1 MSRRKGQQAARG
13 PGAGPQADDAAPAVY
28 ETTEEVVEQPATGL
42 HAAPAEEHRLEARQD
57 ARLPDGPDDSGPDVE
72 PAHSPVLPAAS
83 PRELRGL
90 MKDWRRGRATRNLGQ
105 ALSDAYVAVIAAL
118 MLGAM
123 TVNVILK
130 AQRVVADC
138 TSASCLSARA
148 LLPWAAV
155 LAAVATALAVARLFG
170 PVLASAAEGFWL
182 LDAPI
187 SRSKL
192 LRTRLVAALVGA
204 LVGGAVI
211 GGLISLL
218 TGSSTLESAVW
229 AVATGLSASAAVAAS
244 AAQQGRERHRL
255 SRAASFVFGLL
266 AIVALLGVVGVAAD
280 WFTLRLSTTLGTEIG
295 AVVAGLAVVLLLG
308 GTLLAASRLA
318 SIRRTRLVSGGS
330 LVRGI
335 SGAFFALDIGLA
347 RDIVVQRRTME
358 VGHVTPKR
366 GHGEGLQALTWRE
379 WQRLRRFPQPLIAW
393 AGTIVVPYASEA
405 LGLSAVTPVFGA
417 LALFGATVP
426 MLNGL
431 RVLTRTGGLARC
443 LPFSMAQIK
452 IAVVTAPAILAAVW
466 AVAVGPAFAG
476 VAGGAAGR
484 TFGEASL
491 MAVATAAA
499 GLLAA
504 IRWTQAKGVDFSKPM
519 VSTQAG
525 ALPPGLVTNLFRGFD
540 VCLLATAPMLLG
552 FSPLWSL
559 AIEAITAIVLFN
571 SFDAESMQAKQK
583 EAQRQ
588 MDLQKRERESQAA
601 MARQRKR

>member
-1 MSRRKGQQAARG
+1 MSTTDVTEDDG
-13 PGAGPQADDAAPAVY
+13 PGFPEAPVLAPA
-28 ETTEEVVEQPATGL
+28 T
-42 HAAPAEEHRLEARQD
+42 
-57 ARLPDGPDDSGPDVE
+57 
-72 PAHSPVLPAAS
+72 

-90 MKDWRRGRATRNLGQ
+90 MKDWRRGRATRNVGQ

-118 MLGAM
+118 MIGAM
-123 TVNVILK
+123 TVNVLLK

-182 LDAPI
+182 LDAPV
-187 SRSKL
+187 SRARL
-192 LRTRLVAALVGA
+192 LRPRFVAALVGSV
-204 LVGGAVI
+204 LGGALI
-211 GGLISLL
+211 GGLVSLL
-218 TGSSTLESAVW
+218 TGSGALESGVW
-229 AVATGLSASAAVAAS
+229 AVATGLSAAAAVAAA

-255 SRAASFVFGLL
+255 SRVASFVFGLL
-266 AIVALLGVVGVAAD
+266 GVVALLGVVGVAAD
-280 WFTLRLSTTLGTEIG
+280 WFTFRLSATLGTEIG
-295 AVVAGLAVVLLLG
+295 AAVSVLAVVVLLVG
-308 GTLLAASRLA
+308 AVLAASRLS

-330 LVRGI
+330 LVKGI
-335 SGAFFALDIGLA
+335 SGAFFALDVGLA

-358 VGHVTPKR
+358 VGHVTPRR

-379 WQRLRRFPQPLIAW
+379 WQRLRRFPQPLVAW
-393 AGTIVVPYASEA
+393 AGTLVVPYASEA

-466 AVAVGPAFAG
+466 AVLVGPAFVG
-476 VAGGAAGR
+476 VAGGSVGR
-484 TFGEASL
+484 PFGTASL

-504 IRWTQAKGVDFSKPM
+504 VRWTQAKGVDFSKPM

-559 AIEAITAIVLFN
+559 ATEAITAIVLFN
-571 SFDAESMQAKQK
+571 SFDAESMQARQK

-588 MDLQKRERESQAA
+588 LDLQKRERESQVSIAK
-601 MARQRKR
+601 QRKR

>member
-1 MSRRKGQQAARG
+1 MSSVEVDEADG
-13 PGAGPQADDAAPAVY
+13 P
-28 ETTEEVVEQPATGL
+28 EQPA
-42 HAAPAEEHRLEARQD
+42 P
-57 ARLPDGPDDSGPDVE
+57 
-72 PAHSPVLPAAS
+72 PVLPTAS
-83 PRELRGL
+83 TRELRGL

-105 ALSDAYVAVIAAL
+105 AISDAYVAVIAAL

-123 TVNVILK
+123 SVNVILK
-130 AQRVVADC
+130 AQRVVASC
-138 TSASCLSARA
+138 ESASCLSARA

-187 SRSKL
+187 SRSRL
-192 LRTRLVAALVGA
+192 LRPRFVGA
-204 LVGGAVI
+204 LAGAFVGGALI
-211 GGLISLL
+211 GGLVSLL
-218 TGSSTLESAVW
+218 TGSPSVEAGVW
-229 AVATGLSASAAVAAS
+229 AVATGLAASAAVAAA

-255 SRAASFVFGLL
+255 SRVASFVFGLL
-266 AIVALLGVVGVAAD
+266 AVVALLGVVGVAAN
-280 WFTLRLSTTLGTEIG
+280 WLTVSLTTSVGTEIG
-295 AVVAGLAVVLLLG
+295 AAVAALAVVVLLVAGLLAV
-308 GTLLAASRLA
+308 SRLA
-318 SIRRTRLVSGGS
+318 NIRRTRLVSGGS

-335 SGAFFALDIGLA
+335 SGAFFALDVGLA

-358 VGHVTPKR
+358 IGHVTPKR

-379 WQRLRRFPQPLIAW
+379 WQRLRRFPQPLIGW
-393 AGTIVVPYASEA
+393 VGTLVVPYASEA
-405 LGLSAVTPVFGA
+405 LGMSAATPVFGA

-452 IAVVTAPAILAAVW
+452 MAVVTAPAILAAVW
-466 AVAVGPAFAG
+466 AVLVAPAFVG
-476 VAGGAAGR
+476 VAGGSVER
-484 TFGEASL
+484 PFGTASL

-504 IRWTQAKGVDFSKPM
+504 VRWTQAKGVDFSKPM

-559 AIEAITAIVLFN
+559 AIEAITAVVLFN
-571 SFDAESMQAKQK
+571 SFDADSMRARQQD
-583 EAQRQ
+583 AQRQ
-588 MDLQKRERESQAA
+588 MEQQKREREAA
-601 MARQRKR
+601 ATVAKQRKR

>member
-1 MSRRKGQQAARG
+1 MSAADVDEVDG
-13 PGAGPQADDAAPAVY
+13 PEQPEPPVLAPAS
-28 ETTEEVVEQPATGL
+28 T
-42 HAAPAEEHRLEARQD
+42 
-57 ARLPDGPDDSGPDVE
+57 
-72 PAHSPVLPAAS
+72 
-83 PRELRGL
+83 RELRGL
-90 MKDWRRGRATRNLGQ
+90 MKDWRRGRATRNVGQ

-118 MLGAM
+118 MIGAM

-130 AQRVVADC
+130 AQRVVAGCD
-138 TSASCLSARA
+138 SASCLSARA

-155 LAAVATALAVARLFG
+155 LAGVATALAVARLFG

-192 LRTRLVAALVGA
+192 LRSRLVAALAVA
-204 LVGGAVI
+204 FVGGALI
-211 GGLISLL
+211 GGLVALL
-218 TGSSTLESAVW
+218 TGSGGVESAVW
-229 AVATGLSASAAVAAS
+229 AVATGFSASAAVAAA
-244 AAQQGRERHRL
+244 AAQQGHEHHRL
-255 SRAASFVFGLL
+255 SRAASFVFGFLGV
-266 AIVALLGVVGVAAD
+266 VALLGVVGVAAN
-280 WFTLRLSTTLGTEIG
+280 WLTCSLTTSLGTEIG
-295 AVVAGLAVVLLLG
+295 GAVAALAVVVLLIG
-308 GTLLAASRLA
+308 GLLAVSRLA

-358 VGHVTPKR
+358 IGHVTPKR

-379 WQRLRRFPQPLIAW
+379 WQRLRRFPQPLIGW
-393 AGTIVVPYASEA
+393 AGTLVVPYASEA
-405 LGLSAVTPVFGA
+405 LGMSAVTPVFGA
-417 LALFGATVP
+417 LALFGAIIP

-452 IAVVTAPAILAAVW
+452 MSMVTAPAILSAIW
-466 AVAVGPAFAG
+466 AVLIAPAFVG
-476 VAGGAAGR
+476 VVGTGVTRPFGTAA
-484 TFGEASL
+484 L

-504 IRWTQAKGVDFSKPM
+504 VRWTQAKGVDFSKPM

-525 ALPPGLVTNLFRGFD
+525 ALPPGLVTNIFRGFD

-571 SFDAESMQAKQK
+571 SFDADSMRARQQD
-583 EAQRQ
+583 AQRQ
-588 MDLQKRERESQAA
+588 LDLQKREREAQAVHA
-601 MARQRKR
+601 KQRKR

>member
-1 MSRRKGQQAARG
+1 MSASEVDELDG
-13 PGAGPQADDAAPAVY
+13 PEPPAPPVLAPAS
-28 ETTEEVVEQPATGL
+28 T
-42 HAAPAEEHRLEARQD
+42 
-57 ARLPDGPDDSGPDVE
+57 
-72 PAHSPVLPAAS
+72 
-83 PRELRGL
+83 RELRGL

-118 MLGAM
+118 MIGAM

-130 AQRVVADC
+130 AQRVVAGCD
-138 TSASCLSARA
+138 TASCLSARA

-192 LRTRLVAALVGA
+192 LRSRLVAALLLA
-204 LVGGAVI
+204 FVGGALI
-211 GGLISLL
+211 GGLVSLL
-218 TGSSTLESAVW
+218 TGSGGLESAVW
-229 AVATGLSASAAVAAS
+229 AVATGVAAS
-244 AAQQGRERHRL
+244 ASVAAAAAQQGRERHKL

-266 AIVALLGVVGVAAD
+266 AVVVLLGVVGVAAD
-280 WFTLRLSTTLGTEIG
+280 RLSLSLDSTLGTEIG
-295 AVVAGLAVVLLLG
+295 GAVAALALLVLLVAGVLAVR
-308 GTLLAASRLA
+308 RLA

-358 VGHVTPKR
+358 IGHVTPKR

-379 WQRLRRFPQPLIAW
+379 WQRLRRFPQPLVGW
-393 AGTIVVPYASEA
+393 AGTLVVPYASEA
-405 LGLSAVTPVFGA
+405 LGLSAVTAVFGA

-431 RVLTRTGGLARC
+431 RVLTRSGGLARC

-452 IAVVTAPAILAAVW
+452 MSMVTVPAILAAVW
-466 AVAVGPAFAG
+466 AVLVAPAFVG
-476 VAGGAAGR
+476 IAGGVDR
-484 TFGEASL
+484 PFGTASL
-491 MAVATAAA
+491 MAVATAGA

-559 AIEAITAIVLFN
+559 AIEAITALVLFN
-571 SFDAESMQAKQK
+571 SFDADSMRARQQD
-583 EAQRQ
+583 AQRQ
-588 MDLQKRERESQAA
+588 VELQKREREAQATLA
-601 MARQRKR
+601 KQRKR

>member
-1 MSRRKGQQAARG
+1 MSASELDELDG
-13 PGAGPQADDAAPAVY
+13 P
-28 ETTEEVVEQPATGL
+28 EQPAPPVL
-42 HAAPAEEHRLEARQD
+42 APA
-57 ARLPDGPDDSGPDVE
+57 ST
-72 PAHSPVLPAAS
+72 
-83 PRELRGL
+83 RELRGL

-118 MLGAM
+118 MIGAM

-130 AQRVVADC
+130 AQRVVAGCD
-138 TSASCLSARA
+138 TASCLSARA

-187 SRSKL
+187 SRSRL
-192 LRTRLVAALVGA
+192 LRSRLVAALAGA
-204 LVGGAVI
+204 FVGGALI
-211 GGLISLL
+211 GGLVALL
-218 TGSSTLESAVW
+218 TGSGGPESAVW
-229 AVATGLSASAAVAAS
+229 AVATGVSASAAVAAA
-244 AAQQGRERHRL
+244 AAQQGRERHKL
-255 SRAASFVFGLL
+255 SRVASFVFGFL
-266 AIVALLGVVGVAAD
+266 AVVALLGVVGVAAD
-280 WFTLRLSTTLGTEIG
+280 RLTFSLTTSLGTEIG
-295 AVVAGLAVVLLLG
+295 GAVAALALVVLLIGGGLAV
-308 GTLLAASRLA
+308 ARLA

-358 VGHVTPKR
+358 IGHVTPRR

-379 WQRLRRFPQPLIAW
+379 WQRLRRFPQPLIGW
-393 AGTIVVPYASEA
+393 AGTLVVPYASEA

-417 LALFGATVP
+417 LALFGAIVP

-431 RVLTRTGGLARC
+431 RVLTRSGGLARC
-443 LPFSMAQIK
+443 LPFSTAQIK
-452 IAVVTAPAILAAVW
+452 MSMVTAPAILAAVW
-466 AVAVGPAFAG
+466 AVLVAPAFAG
-476 VAGGAAGR
+476 VVSGGAGR
-484 TFGEASL
+484 PLGTASL

-571 SFDAESMQAKQK
+571 SFDADSMRARQQD
-583 EAQRQ
+583 AQRQ
-588 MDLQKRERESQAA
+588 LDLQKREREAQATNTK
-601 MARQRKR
+601 QRKR

>member
-1 MSRRKGQQAARG
+1 MSAAEIDEIDG
-13 PGAGPQADDAAPAVY
+13 PEPPGPPALAPAS
-28 ETTEEVVEQPATGL
+28 T
-42 HAAPAEEHRLEARQD
+42 
-57 ARLPDGPDDSGPDVE
+57 
-72 PAHSPVLPAAS
+72 
-83 PRELRGL
+83 RELRGL

-118 MLGAM
+118 MIGAM

-130 AQRVVADC
+130 AQRVVAGCD
-138 TSASCLSARA
+138 SASCLSARA

-192 LRTRLVAALVGA
+192 LRSRLVAALAGA
-204 LVGGAVI
+204 FVGGALI
-211 GGLISLL
+211 GGLVALL
-218 TGSSTLESAVW
+218 TGSPAIEAGVW
-229 AVATGLSASAAVAAS
+229 AVATGVSASAAVAAA
-244 AAQQGRERHRL
+244 AAQQGRERHKL
-255 SRAASFVFGLL
+255 SRAASFVFGFL
-266 AIVALLGVVGVAAD
+266 AVVALLGVVGVAAN
-280 WFTLRLSTTLGTEIG
+280 RLTFSLTTSLGSEIG
-295 AVVAGLAVVLLLG
+295 GAVAALALVVLLVAG
-308 GTLLAASRLA
+308 VLAVSRLA

-358 VGHVTPKR
+358 IGHVTPKR

-379 WQRLRRFPQPLIAW
+379 WQRLRRFPQPLIGW
-393 AGTIVVPYASEA
+393 AGTLVVPYASEA

-417 LALFGATVP
+417 LALFGAIIP

-431 RVLTRTGGLARC
+431 RVLTRSGGLARC

-452 IAVVTAPAILAAVW
+452 MSMVTAPAILAAVW
-466 AVAVGPAFAG
+466 AVLVAPAFAG
-476 VAGGAAGR
+476 VVTGGGGTRDFGTAA
-484 TFGEASL
+484 L
-491 MAVATAAA
+491 MAVATAGA

-504 IRWTQAKGVDFSKPM
+504 IRWTQAKGVDFGKPM

-559 AIEAITAIVLFN
+559 AIEAITAVVLFN
-571 SFDAESMQAKQK
+571 SFDADSMRARQQD
-583 EAQRQ
+583 AQRQ
-588 MDLQKRERESQAA
+588 LDLQKREREAQASQAK
-601 MARQRKR
+601 QRKR

>member
-1 MSRRKGQQAARG
+1 MST
-13 PGAGPQADDAAPAVY
+13 ADTSVEDAYEEPDAPVL
-28 ETTEEVVEQPATGL
+28 TPAT
-42 HAAPAEEHRLEARQD
+42 
-57 ARLPDGPDDSGPDVE
+57 
-72 PAHSPVLPAAS
+72 

-118 MLGAM
+118 MIGAM

-182 LDAPI
+182 LDAPV
-187 SRSKL
+187 SRAQL
-192 LRTRLVAALVGA
+192 LRSRLVAALAGA
-204 LVGGAVI
+204 FVGGALI
-211 GGLISLL
+211 GGLVALL
-218 TGSSTLESAVW
+218 TGSTGLESGVW
-229 AVATGLSASAAVAAS
+229 ALATGLSASAAVAAA
-244 AAQQGRERHRL
+244 AAQQGHEHHRL

-266 AIVALLGVVGVAAD
+266 GVVALLGVVGVAAN
-280 WFTLRLSTTLGTEIG
+280 WFTVRLSSTLGTEIG
-295 AVVAGLAVVLLLG
+295 SLASGLALVVLLVGLV
-308 GTLLAASRLA
+308 LAVSRLS

-330 LVRGI
+330 LVKGI

-358 VGHVTPKR
+358 IGHVTPRR

-393 AGTIVVPYASEA
+393 AGTLVVPYASEA

-443 LPFSMAQIK
+443 LPFSMPQIK
-452 IAVVTAPAILAAVW
+452 LAVVTVPAILAAVW
-466 AVAVGPAFAG
+466 AALVGPAFVG
-476 VAGGAAGR
+476 VAGGAVGR
-484 TFGEASL
+484 PFGTASL

-504 IRWTQAKGVDFSKPM
+504 VRWTQAKGVDFSKPM

-525 ALPPGLVTNLFRGFD
+525 ALPPGLVTNIFRGFD

-552 FSPLWSL
+552 FSPVWSL
-559 AIEAITAIVLFN
+559 AIEAVTALVLFN
-571 SFDAESMQAKQK
+571 SFDADSMRARQQ

-588 MDLQKRERESQAA
+588 LDLQKREREAQLSSSK
-601 MARQRKR
+601 QRKR

>member
-1 MSRRKGQQAARG
+1 MSVPDVDELDG
-13 PGAGPQADDAAPAVY
+13 P
-28 ETTEEVVEQPATGL
+28 EQP
-42 HAAPAEEHRLEARQD
+42 
-57 ARLPDGPDDSGPDVE
+57 E
-72 PAHSPVLPAAS
+72 PPVLTPAS
-83 PRELRGL
+83 TRELRGL

-118 MLGAM
+118 MIGAM

-130 AQRVVADC
+130 AQRVVASC
-138 TSASCLSARA
+138 STASCLSARA

-192 LRTRLVAALVGA
+192 LRGRLVAALAVA
-204 LVGGAVI
+204 FVGGALI
-211 GGLISLL
+211 GGLVALL
-218 TGSSTLESAVW
+218 TGSAGLESAVW
-229 AVATGLSASAAVAAS
+229 AVATGLSAAAAVAAA

-255 SRAASFVFGLL
+255 SRVASFVFGLL
-266 AIVALLGVVGVAAD
+266 GVVALLGVVGVAAD
-280 WFTLRLSTTLGTEIG
+280 RLTFSLTTDLGTEIG
-295 AVVAGLAVVLLLG
+295 AAVAAFAVLVLLIGGLLAV
-308 GTLLAASRLA
+308 SRLA

-358 VGHVTPKR
+358 IGHVKPRR

-379 WQRLRRFPQPLIAW
+379 WQRLRRFPQPLVGW
-393 AGTIVVPYASEA
+393 AGTLVVPYASEA

-417 LALFGATVP
+417 LALFGAIVP

-443 LPFSMAQIK
+443 LPFSMSQIK
-452 IAVVTAPAILAAVW
+452 MAMVTAPAILAGVW
-466 AVAVGPAFAG
+466 AVLVAPAFVG
-476 VAGGAAGR
+476 VVGDGVHRPFGTAA
-484 TFGEASL
+484 L
-491 MAVATAAA
+491 MAVATAGA

-525 ALPPGLVTNLFRGFD
+525 AVPPGLVTNLFRGFD

-559 AIEAITAIVLFN
+559 AIEAITALVLFN
-571 SFDAESMQAKQK
+571 SFDADSMRARQQD
-583 EAQRQ
+583 AQRQ
-588 MDLQKRERESQAA
+588 LDLQKRERESQATNA
-601 MARQRKR
+601 KQRKR

>member
-1 MSRRKGQQAARG
+1 MSAS
-13 PGAGPQADDAAPAVY
+13 DID
-28 ETTEEVVEQPATGL
+28 EI
-42 HAAPAEEHRLEARQD
+42 
-57 ARLPDGPDDSGPDVE
+57 DGPELPE
-72 PAHSPVLPAAS
+72 PPVLTPAS
-83 PRELRGL
+83 TRELRGL

-118 MLGAM
+118 MIGAM

-130 AQRVVADC
+130 AQRVVAGCD
-138 TSASCLSARA
+138 SASCLSARA

-187 SRSKL
+187 SRSRL
-192 LRTRLVAALVGA
+192 LRARLVAALAGA
-204 LVGGAVI
+204 FVGGALI
-211 GGLISLL
+211 GGLVALL
-218 TGSSTLESAVW
+218 TGSGGTESAVW
-229 AVATGLSASAAVAAS
+229 AVATGISASAAVSAA

-255 SRAASFVFGLL
+255 SRAASFVFGFL
-266 AIVALLGVVGVAAD
+266 AVVALLGVVGVAAD
-280 WFTLRLSTTLGTEIG
+280 RLTLSLSTTLGTEIG
-295 AVVAGLAVVLLLG
+295 GAVAALALVVLLIG
-308 GTLLAASRLA
+308 GLLAVSRLA

-358 VGHVTPKR
+358 IGHVTPRR

-379 WQRLRRFPQPLIAW
+379 WQRLRRFPQPLVGW
-393 AGTIVVPYASEA
+393 AGTLVVPYASEA
-405 LGLSAVTPVFGA
+405 LGMSAVTPVFGA
-417 LALFGATVP
+417 LALFGAIVP

-431 RVLTRTGGLARC
+431 RVLTRSGGLARC

-452 IAVVTAPAILAAVW
+452 MAMVTVPAILAAVW
-466 AVAVGPAFAG
+466 AVLVAPAFIG
-476 VAGGAAGR
+476 VVGGVTRPFGTAA
-484 TFGEASL
+484 L
-491 MAVATAAA
+491 MAVATAGA

-552 FSPLWSL
+552 FSPVWSL

-571 SFDAESMQAKQK
+571 SFDADSMRARQQ

-588 MDLQKRERESQAA
+588 LDLQKRERESQAVNA
-601 MARQRKR
+601 KQRKR

>member
-1 MSRRKGQQAARG
+1 MSVSDVDELDG
-13 PGAGPQADDAAPAVY
+13 P
-28 ETTEEVVEQPATGL
+28 EQP
-42 HAAPAEEHRLEARQD
+42 
-57 ARLPDGPDDSGPDVE
+57 E
-72 PAHSPVLPAAS
+72 PPVLTPAS
-83 PRELRGL
+83 TRELRGL

-118 MLGAM
+118 MIGAM

-130 AQRVVADC
+130 AQRVVASC
-138 TSASCLSARA
+138 STASCLSARA

-192 LRTRLVAALVGA
+192 LRGRLVAALAVA
-204 LVGGAVI
+204 FVGGALI
-211 GGLISLL
+211 GGLVALL
-218 TGSSTLESAVW
+218 TGSAGLESAVW
-229 AVATGLSASAAVAAS
+229 AVATGLSAAAAVAAA

-255 SRAASFVFGLL
+255 SRVASFVFGLL
-266 AIVALLGVVGVAAD
+266 GVVALLGVVGVAAD
-280 WFTLRLSTTLGTEIG
+280 RLTFSLTTDLGTEIG
-295 AVVAGLAVVLLLG
+295 AAVAAFAVLVLLIGGLLAV
-308 GTLLAASRLA
+308 SRLA

-358 VGHVTPKR
+358 IGHVKPRR

-379 WQRLRRFPQPLIAW
+379 WQRLRRFPQPLVGW
-393 AGTIVVPYASEA
+393 AGTLVVPYASEA

-417 LALFGATVP
+417 LALFGAIVP

-443 LPFSMAQIK
+443 LPFSMSQIK
-452 IAVVTAPAILAAVW
+452 MAMVTAPAILAGVW
-466 AVAVGPAFAG
+466 AVLVAPAFVG
-476 VAGGAAGR
+476 VVGDGVHRPFGTAA
-484 TFGEASL
+484 L
-491 MAVATAAA
+491 MAVATAGA

-525 ALPPGLVTNLFRGFD
+525 AVPPGLVTNLFRGFD

-559 AIEAITAIVLFN
+559 AIEAITALVLFN
-571 SFDAESMQAKQK
+571 SFDADSMRARQQD
-583 EAQRQ
+583 AQRQ
-588 MDLQKRERESQAA
+588 LDLQKRERESQATNA
-601 MARQRKR
+601 KQRKR

>member
-1 MSRRKGQQAARG
+1 MSAAELDEVDG
-13 PGAGPQADDAAPAVY
+13 PEQPEPPVLAPAS
-28 ETTEEVVEQPATGL
+28 T
-42 HAAPAEEHRLEARQD
+42 
-57 ARLPDGPDDSGPDVE
+57 
-72 PAHSPVLPAAS
+72 
-83 PRELRGL
+83 RELRGL

-118 MLGAM
+118 MIGAM

-130 AQRVVADC
+130 AQRVVAGCD
-138 TSASCLSARA
+138 SASCLSARA

-187 SRSKL
+187 SRSRL
-192 LRTRLVAALVGA
+192 LRSRLVAALA
-204 LVGGAVI
+204 ASFVGGALI
-211 GGLISLL
+211 GGLVSLL
-218 TGSSTLESAVW
+218 TGSPAVEAAVW
-229 AVATGLSASAAVAAS
+229 AVATGVAASAAVAAA
-244 AAQQGRERHRL
+244 AAQQGRERHKL
-255 SRAASFVFGLL
+255 SRVASFVFGVL
-266 AIVALLGVVGVAAD
+266 AVVALLGVVGVAAD
-280 WFTLRLSTTLGTEIG
+280 RLTFSLTTTLGTEIG
-295 AVVAGLAVVLLLG
+295 GAVAALALVVLLVAGGLAV
-308 GTLLAASRLA
+308 SRLA

-358 VGHVTPKR
+358 IGHVTPKR

-379 WQRLRRFPQPLIAW
+379 WQRLRRFPQPLVGW
-393 AGTIVVPYASEA
+393 AGTLVVPYASEA

-417 LALFGATVP
+417 LALFGAIVP

-431 RVLTRTGGLARC
+431 RVLTRSGGLARC
-443 LPFSMAQIK
+443 LPFSTAQIK
-452 IAVVTAPAILAAVW
+452 MSMVTAPAILAAVW
-466 AVAVGPAFAG
+466 AVLVAPAFAG
-476 VAGGAAGR
+476 VATGGAERPLG
-484 TFGEASL
+484 TASL
-491 MAVATAAA
+491 MAVATAGA

-559 AIEAITAIVLFN
+559 AIEAITAVVLFN
-571 SFDAESMQAKQK
+571 SFDADSMRARQQD
-583 EAQRQ
+583 AQRQ
-588 MDLQKRERESQAA
+588 LDLQKREREAQATVA
-601 MARQRKR
+601 KQRKR